1 MNNSVCSLCPR
12 NCNIDRSISTG
23 VCGSSEKIRI
33 ARADLH
39 FFEEPCISGV
49 NGSGAV
55 FFSGCSMHCV
65 YCQNDEISHGKSGT
79 DISVKRLT
87 EIFFEL
93 RAKGAHNINLVTGDH
108 FIPEIVDAVKNARD
122 RGLDIP
128 FIFNCSGYEKPD
140 TLKLLQG
147 LIDVYLPDMKYA
159 ESTLAEKFSN
169 APDYPEVSKNAI
181 AEMVRQQPEVEF
193 DSDGMIKSGVIVRNL
208 LLPGHVMNSKM
219 VLKYLY
225 ETYGDTIYM
234 SIMSQYTPMK
244 AFPDALKELNRK
256 VKKSEYERL
265 TNYAIDL
272 GITNAYIQDMSA
284 SGKDYIPEFNLR

>member
-39 FFEEPCISGV
+39 FFEEPCISGK

-87 EIFFEL
+87 EIFFDLKE
-93 RAKGAHNINLVTGDH
+93 KGAHNINLVTGDH

-147 LIDVYLPDMKYA
+147 LIDIYLPDMKYA

-181 AEMVRQQPEVEF
+181 AEMVRQQPVVKF

-219 VLKYLY
+219 VLRYLY